1 MISSFYRD
9 SQNKHLWLYN
19 PFKTKNKM
27 NCFVEP
33 QSSFKDFH
41 TLFLQELP
49 TMVEYLIETIE
60 DPLFVRNSP
69 EIRRIIV
76 LLGLN
81 TYKNI
86 PLNELVVST
95 DTIVKQKIQRLED
108 ELTTLRSSFTASMI
122 TFSAAMIT
130 FAAAMITFPVKSI

>member
-1 MISSFYRD
+1 
-9 SQNKHLWLYN
+9 
-19 PFKTKNKM
+19 M

-95 DTIVKQKIQRLED
+95 DTIVKHSK
-108 ELTTLRSSFTASMI
+108 TS
-122 TFSAAMIT
+122 
-130 FAAAMITFPVKSI
+130 

>member
-1 MISSFYRD
+1 
-9 SQNKHLWLYN
+9 
-19 PFKTKNKM
+19 M
-27 NCFVEP
+27 NCFAEP

-49 TMVEYLIETIE
+49 TMEYLIETIE

-122 TFSAAMIT
+122 TFS
-130 FAAAMITFPVKSI
+130 VKSI